1 MATPTASHFAVVGAT
16 GVVGREILNALQ
28 EHGVP
33 GENVTALG
41 SERSEAEEID
51 YADETLPVE
60 KVESDS
66 FRGVNV
72 VFLATPLDVS
82 RKLAP
87 QAQAAGAWVVDVSP
101 AFRTDPNVP
110 LVLPALN
117 RDVLKSPFKGRVVAT
132 PSPVTAALVTVL
144 EPLRAAFGIER
155 AFVTGLIGAS
165 SAGRRGVSELERQIG
180 ALMSGR
186 EGEPAIFP
194 HRLGFN
200 LIPQVGDFVPGD
212 PFTGEERAWQ
222 VEALRLWGNRPGVPA
237 IGGTAIQ
244 VPTFFGHGLS
254 IAVQLTSPAHADRVR
269 DALDK
274 DPGLKVL
281 DQPGEKV
288 YPMPMLVTADP
299 TVHVGRIRQAPGEGN
314 WFELFAV
321 VDNAGRGAALN
332 AVDAALALL
341 ESHP

>member
-1 MATPTASHFAVVGAT
+1 MATASHFAVVGAT
-16 GVVGREILNALQ
+16 GVVGREILSALA
-28 EHGVP
+28 EHDVP
-33 GENVTALG
+33 SENVTLLG
-41 SERSEAEEID
+41 SERSEAAEVE
-51 YADETLPVE
+51 YAGDSLPVE

-72 VFLATPLDVS
+72 VLLATPLDVS
-82 RKLAP
+82 QKIAP

-101 AFRTDPNVP
+101 AFRTNPNVP
-110 LVLPALN
+110 LVLPVLN
-117 RDVLKSPFKGRVVAT
+117 RDVLKSPFKGRIVAV
-132 PSPVTAALVTVL
+132 PSPVTAAAVTAL
-144 EPLRAAFGIER
+144 EPLRAAFGIDR
-155 AFVTGLIGAS
+155 AFITALIGAS
-165 SAGRRGVSELERQIG
+165 SAGRRGVDELERQVG

-186 EGEPAIFP
+186 EGEPSIFP

-244 VPTFFGHGLS
+244 VPTFYGHALS
-254 IAVQLTSPAHADRVR
+254 IAVQLREPVHADRVR
-269 DALDK
+269 EVLQKA
-274 DPGLKVL
+274 PGLKVL
-281 DQPGEKV
+281 DVPGEKV
-288 YPMPMLVTADP
+288 YPMPMLVAADP

-341 ESHP
+341 ELRA